1 MKQPGSQ
8 LAELYRRWGR
18 CVFTAHGV
26 YFTNVDPGSRMFAP
40 VVDHGNFDFTREQC
54 AQILG
59 EGRGL
64 VLRYPS
70 SAQAGLAGGAY
81 VCTDPAYDYPN
92 LSKRMRNYVRRGQD
106 ACEIRPLSRGELMA
120 AGLRLNQETDGRHGR
135 RRAEFCDAERWP
147 ATAAAALESP
157 GAFVLGALVE
167 GQLAAYQI
175 GVLDGDWA
183 YALIQMSRSD
193 LLQHHP
199 NHALDFAF
207 NRWVFAQPGIRG
219 VCIGP
224 VPLRQN
230 EGLHNYKIRMGFEAR
245 AKNTA
250 IRLHPALAM
259 VASHRGA
266 EWLVRNA
273 RRSTALRDR
282 LEGLEIAIRGSR
294 ITAQEEVIPPF
305 SNVAEQKRETI

>member
-18 CVFTAHGV
+18 CVFEAHGV

-40 VVDHGNFDFTREQC
+40 VLDHGNFDFTREECEQV
-54 AQILG
+54 LR

-81 VCTDPAYDYPN
+81 VCTDRAYDYPQ
-92 LSKRMRNYVRRGQD
+92 LTKRMRNYVRRGQD
-106 ACEIRPLSRGELMA
+106 ACEIRALFREELIA
-120 AGLRLNQETDGRHGR
+120 HGLRLNQETDERHGR
-135 RRAEFCDAERWP
+135 RRAEFCDAQRWT
-147 ATAAAALESP
+147 ATAAAAFESP
-157 GAFVLGALVE
+157 GAFVMGAWVD
-167 GQLAAYQI
+167 GQLASYQI
-175 GVLDGDWA
+175 GMLEGDWA
-183 YALIQMSRSD
+183 YALIQMSRTD
-193 LLQHHP
+193 LLEHHP

-207 NRWVFAQPGIRG
+207 NRWAFRQPGVSG

-224 VPLRQN
+224 VPLRHN

-245 AKNTA
+245 PMNTA

-259 VASHRGA
+259 TAGHRGA
-266 EWLVRNA
+266 EWLIGAA
-273 RRSTALRDR
+273 RRFAPLRDP

-294 ITAQEEVIPPF
+294 ITAQEEVILPF